1 MPSVPHFLSN
11 TPDEGIGNIVGVG
24 VIVGTAVGVGTDGVL
39 VEGNNWGAAWTVIVG
54 VAAGAFAP
62 QATEPT
68 MLTASNNKINGLM
81 LVTHMNRAVIVPRTL
96 HPGRS
101 VGNKKAA

>member
-1 MPSVPHFLSN
+1 M
-11 TPDEGIGNIVGVG
+11 
-24 VIVGTAVGVGTDGVL
+24 L

-54 VAAGAFAP
+54 VAAGSFAP